1 VLFWP
6 GEPPPATRENKNEV
20 CATCTDLAKSSLS
33 LANLRQH
40 ARTLPIFSPE
50 IEKREMPPKTRE
62 PEAVHESSS
71 EVLVN
76 LVLQALAKKLDLDG
90 LAQQLVAPVTERLVE
105 SITLAD
111 LAEAIAAQHRD
122 EIKTRLAR
130 AVLDRVR
137 ID

>member
-1 VLFWP
+1 MPL
-6 GEPPPATRENKNEV
+6 K
-20 CATCTDLAKSSLS
+20 
-33 LANLRQH
+33 
-40 ARTLPIFSPE
+40 TLC
-50 IEKREMPPKTRE
+50 KQTPKTHCTQTITPDME
-62 PEAVHESSS
+62 PESAS

-137 ID
+137 GD